1 MAERSPERHNTM
13 IRVIQTGAAV
23 AALLWPVVAF
33 GLTSEE
39 LYGACLGLGSPGKE
53 AQSIF
58 CTAYVSGVIDGI
70 NVEHQGSSRLCI
82 PKGTTVQKVAEVV
95 QKWLATQPPE
105 SRQKYPA
112 EGDVMWAVERA
123 WPCTPAPAPPGNLK
137 D

>member
-1 MAERSPERHNTM
+1 M
-13 IRVIQTGAAV
+13 IRIMQTSAVV
-23 AALLWPVVAF
+23 AALLWPVLAF

-39 LYGACLGLGSPGKE
+39 LYGACLGVGSPGKE

-70 NVEHQGSSRLCI
+70 DLEHQGSPRWCI
-82 PKGTTVQKVAEVV
+82 PKGTTVQQVAAVV
-95 QKWLATQPPE
+95 LTWLAAQPQE

-112 EGDVMWAVERA
+112 EADVMSAIERA
-123 WPCTPAPAPPGNLK
+123 WPCTPAPAPPRNLK